1 MDVNFTGEIPRENR
15 YVTNMFGKVA
25 QWFVY
30 SPFAADRSQKAY
42 LLRKSSL
49 KQANI

>member
-1 MDVNFTGEIPRENR
+1 MSQEKFP
-15 YVTNMFGKVA
+15 GKTA
-25 QWFVY
+25 MTQTCLERWH
-30 SPFAADRSQKAY
+30 SGLGTALAADRSQKAY